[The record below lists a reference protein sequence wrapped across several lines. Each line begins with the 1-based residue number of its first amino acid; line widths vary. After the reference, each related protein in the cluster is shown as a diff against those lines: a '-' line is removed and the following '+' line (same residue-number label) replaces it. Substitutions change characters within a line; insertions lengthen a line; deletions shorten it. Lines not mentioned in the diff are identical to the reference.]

1 MNLLDLA
8 ILAIFALFLL
18 AGWYRGFVATLIDIG
33 AFIASWGVG
42 MLLRPIFAKAVA
54 GNEKLYN
61 MMLYYTEGNEYI
73 ADFDLA
79 RTPIATLDKQQIAAI
94 VSDSEL
100 PFPMGKAI
108 NSNIS
113 GEVFPASEVSTLGE
127 YYNQTIVAVFINIIV
142 FILAFIAIRAI
153 IAFIA
158 NGVDYAWTFPQLRR
172 LDRPVGAV
180 CGAIR
185 GALALFL
192 IFMLLPIAL
201 TVLGKFEVVTN
212 LIDSSTFARLF
223 YRSNFLLSLIP
234 GTI

>member
-1 MNLLDLA
+1 MNLLDMA
-8 ILAIFALFLL
+8 ILAVFAMFLL
-18 AGWYRGFVATLIDIG
+18 SGWYRGFVATIIDIG
-33 AFIASWGVG
+33 AFIASWGLG
-42 MLLRPIFAKAVA
+42 MLLRPIFAHAVA

-61 MMLYYTEGNEYI
+61 MMIYYTEGNEYI

-79 RTPIATLDKQQIAAI
+79 RTSIATLDKQQIAAI

-108 NSNIS
+108 NANIS

-142 FILAFIAIRAI
+142 FLLAFIVIRVI

-172 LDRPVGAV
+172 LDRPVGAL

-201 TVLGKFEVVTN
+201 TVLGKFEMVTN
-212 LIDSSTFARLF
+212 LVDGSTLARLF